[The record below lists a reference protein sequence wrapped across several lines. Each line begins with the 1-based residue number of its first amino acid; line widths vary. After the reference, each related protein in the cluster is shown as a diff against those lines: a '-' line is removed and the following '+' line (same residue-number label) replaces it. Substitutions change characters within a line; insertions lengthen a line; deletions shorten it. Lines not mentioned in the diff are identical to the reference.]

1 MITTYPHRPVSRPA
15 PGRRR
20 SVSRRVSREGQV
32 LSQPVQVVAAF
43 GLFVLVS
50 CVGWLGWQVQRHHGV
65 LSQERFAQEQLNRTN
80 RDLTGQ
86 RDRLL
91 ARDNIVSRAASLGL
105 YPARPDQ
112 VRKIGGSSAAG

>member
-1 MITTYPHRPVSRPA
+1 MITTYPHRQLSRPA

-20 SVSRRVSREGQV
+20 SVSRRVSREGQL
-32 LSQPVQVVAAF
+32 LSPPLQVMGAF

-50 CVGWLGWQVQRHHGV
+50 CVGWLGWQVQSHHGV
-65 LSQERFAQEQLNRTN
+65 LSRERFAQEQLSRTN
-80 RDLTGQ
+80 RELTGQ

-91 ARDNIVSRAASLGL
+91 ARDNIVSRAAGLGL

-112 VRKIGGSSAAG
+112 VRKIGGSAAAG